1 MVRIEWN
8 ERALEDLNEIREYI
22 ARDSKNYAN
31 LFVKKIYETAQ
42 KLEDFPNIGRIVPE
56 VDISS
61 IREII
66 FQNYR
71 IVYRTKIDYV
81 EILTI
86 IHGSRILRI

>member
-8 ERALEDLNEIREYI
+8 ERALDDLNEIYEYI
-22 ARDSKNYAN
+22 SRDSKNYAK
-31 LFVKKIYETAQ
+31 LFVKKIYEKVQ
-42 KLEDFPNIGRIVPE
+42 DLKKFPKLGRIVPE
-56 VDISS
+56 TKNHS

-71 IVYRTKIDYV
+71 VIYRNKTDYV

-86 IHGSRILRI
+86 IHGSRLLRI